1 MVQDVE
7 RAHVGLVDDPA
18 ATRVNDGGGDAVR
31 VAEED
36 TPRDLA
42 GILKGEGEEVA
53 GKLTNIVF

>member
-1 MVQDVE
+1 
-7 RAHVGLVDDPA
+7 VGLVDDPA